1 MDESMPGRSIALIA
15 NPGSRSCDPDQVAAW
30 LSAAGAEVEM
40 FELGEHERAAASGA
54 ERVVVA
60 GGDGSVAPV
69 AAAAGAHGAPLGVV
83 PAGTAND
90 FARGQGLPD
99 DAEQACVVAVRG
111 ERRRAL
117 DLGWMAP
124 PGEDR
129 GRPFVNVSSLGLP
142 APAAERARS
151 WKRALGP
158 LAYAAGAL
166 VAGLTTAAVPCRAT
180 CDGELVHDGPAWQ
193 VTVAC
198 SGAFGAGSQID
209 EADPADGEL
218 DLVAME
224 AGSRLRLPGLAYRL
238 RTGGLTDR
246 PGVVHASGAR
256 IGLEA
261 PAGAT
266 YNVDG
271 ELVEHG
277 PARFEIQPRAFELV
291 AG

>member
-1 MDESMPGRSIALIA
+1 
-15 NPGSRSCDPDQVAAW
+15 VAAW
-30 LSAAGAEVEM
+30 LSAAGAEVER
-40 FELGEHERAAASGA
+40 FELGDHERAAASGA

-69 AAAAGAHGAPLGVV
+69 AAAAGARGVPLGVV

-99 DAEQACVVAVRG
+99 DAEEACAIAARG
-111 ERRRAL
+111 ERLRRL
-117 DLGWMAP
+117 DLGWMAA
-124 PGEDR
+124 PGAGGEP
-129 GRPFVNVSSLGLP
+129 RPFVNVASLGLP

-166 VAGLTTAAVPCRAT
+166 VAGLTTSAVPCRAT
-180 CDGELVHDGPAWQ
+180 CDGDLVHDGPVWQ

-198 SGAFGAGSQID
+198 SGAFGAGSSID

-218 DLVAME
+218 DLVVVE
-224 AGSRLRLPGLAYRL
+224 AGSRMRLPGLAY
-238 RTGGLTDR
+238 GLKVGRVTER
-246 PGVVHASGAR
+246 RGTRHERGAR
-256 IGLEA
+256 IELDTA
-261 PAGAT
+261 AGAA

-271 ELVEHG
+271 EVTEHG
-277 PARFEIQPRAFELV
+277 PAHFIVTPRAFELV
-291 AG
+291 TG